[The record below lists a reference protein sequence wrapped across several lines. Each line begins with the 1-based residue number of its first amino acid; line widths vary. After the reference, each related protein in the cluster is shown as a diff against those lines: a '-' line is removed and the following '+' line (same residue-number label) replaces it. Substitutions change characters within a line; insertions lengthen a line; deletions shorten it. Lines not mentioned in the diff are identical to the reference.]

1 MASAFPR
8 ARRHTLYFLREALAV
23 RSVFLD
29 ADIDM
34 DKVIQARERL
44 RGPGGVHISV
54 LCFLIYV
61 ISRIFASCPEVNIGV
76 SGAILGRQRQYK
88 SVHTKIL
95 ADKTLFNTR
104 TVVSSVIR
112 DANNLDLQE
121 LATAL
126 ENIKKADVETAPE
139 FANLRLVQSLPSW
152 LGWIVY
158 RLAVRSLDR
167 RHEIHGSFA
176 ITSLGHRSIRGFY
189 PISGSSFTFGVGRI
203 AEAPVVHDGAIVI
216 RPMLRLCLAFD
227 HRAVDG
233 GLSSDLM
240 EKIKVGLENFQYE

>member
-1 MASAFPR
+1 MDSAFPK

-29 ADIDM
+29 TDIDM
-34 DKVIQARERL
+34 DNVVQARQRL
-44 RGPGGVHISV
+44 KSAGDSNISI

-61 ISRIFASCPEVNIGV
+61 ISRTFASCPEVNIGV

-112 DANNLDLQE
+112 DANNLSLQE

-126 ENIKKADVETAPE
+126 ENLKKADVETAPE
-139 FANLRLVQSLPSW
+139 FANLRLLQSLPSW
-152 LGWIVY
+152 LGWIAY

-167 RHEIHGSFA
+167 RHELHGSFA

-203 AEAPVVHDGAIVI
+203 AEAPVVRDGTIVI

-240 EKIKVGLENFQYE
+240 EKIKDGLENFRYD